1 MMAADFFHKI
11 RSLATDLAAADAPLH
26 DDEILAYLLAG
37 LPAGYDPFITS
48 MTTLPTTPT
57 LDDVFAHLV
66 AFEARQ
72 LRHHTELQLNLGASA
87 SFAGRGGSRGGRG
100 RFGPNRGC
108 GRGASNRSGGASSR
122 GGGRGNGNRPTCQIC
137 GKLGHTA
144 IRCCYRMDDS
154 YHEEIPSAAL
164 ASTSSH
170 KVDPNW
176 YNDTGATDHI
186 TSDLD
191 HLAVCECY
199 NGGE

>member
-72 LRHHTELQLNLGASA
+72 LRHHTELQLNLGASV
-87 SFAGRGGSRGGRG
+87 SFAGRVVPEAVVVVLVLIVAVAMVHQTEVVVHRLVEVAVGIIIVPPAKS
-100 RFGPNRGC
+100 
-108 GRGASNRSGGASSR
+108 A
-122 GGGRGNGNRPTCQIC
+122 GN
-137 GKLGHTA
+137 
-144 IRCCYRMDDS
+144 
-154 YHEEIPSAAL
+154 
-164 ASTSSH
+164 
-170 KVDPNW
+170 
-176 YNDTGATDHI
+176 
-186 TSDLD
+186 
-191 HLAVCECY
+191 
-199 NGGE
+199 